1 MSLRFFMRVRP
12 LRFVSDWFGMVCAPA
27 GKANSSPSGRK
38 VFPAGGIRNAGDM
51 INDFISIHVC
61 RMPVGRPVR
70 RRRKG
75 APATGGNA
83 LRWFALPAADL
94 S

>member
-1 MSLRFFMRVRP
+1 
-12 LRFVSDWFGMVCAPA
+12 
-27 GKANSSPSGRK
+27 
-38 VFPAGGIRNAGDM
+38 M

-75 APATGGNA
+75 APPQVAMPSGG
-83 LRWFALPAADL
+83 LHCLPRIYHNDKISIHAPIRERL
-94 S
+94 SLPEGNLS